1 MTFKDL
7 KKRVSLYKQET
18 QRQDNKFFERLEGK
32 PFWIWNS
39 RSHRQEDTRTNGDC
53 CFNHIIGLPK
63 KNNEEK
69 PFYDYEKII
78 YDILLYNK
86 HIWIK

>member
-1 MTFKDL
+1 L
-7 KKRVSLYKQET
+7 
-18 QRQDNKFFERLEGK
+18 FERLEGK

-39 RSHRQEDTRTNGDC
+39 RIHRQEDIKTNGDC

-69 PFYDYEKII
+69 SMFEYER
-78 YDILLYNK
+78 LLYDSLLIPDSYNHSK
-86 HIWIK
+86 HTFKLKHLWV